1 MTRMNDL
8 PNDQREPRIER
19 LDAEAAMRGD
29 ETLRAPFQRFID
41 ERGKVPNLFRVAAH
55 RPQIA
60 RTLAEHM
67 RAVMGPG
74 DVPVLLKEL
83 LSVRVSQINGCEY

>member
-1 MTRMNDL
+1 MHRDVAL
-8 PNDQREPRIER
+8 RES
-19 LDAEAAMRGD
+19 
-29 ETLRAPFQRFID
+29 FQRFID

-67 RAVMGPG
+67 RAVMGAG

>member
-1 MTRMNDL
+1 VA
-8 PNDQREPRIER
+8 R
-19 LDAEAAMRGD
+19 LDAEQAMQTS

-60 RTLAEHM
+60 RTWAEHM
-67 RAVMGPG
+67 RAVMGAG